1 MWAKV
6 QHGDQTM
13 FGLTFEKST
22 QNLMICLSMTNST
35 IMVGFATKV
44 IKQQQANGSS
54 DGSYK
59 GSSALLMPPHIF

>member
-13 FGLTFEKST
+13 FGLTKVNSESDNLFEYD
-22 QNLMICLSMTNST
+22 QFDHH
-35 IMVGFATKV
+35 VGLATKV

-59 GSSALLMPPHIF
+59 GPSALLMPPHIF